1 MWFLFALFYDYILYA
16 IVDRLNLHKFAYA
29 CIPALVVFYICLAQG
44 AHLAGVAVPNI
55 IYRNFLIEGFCFFML
70 GNWIHCN
77 QNKIRISNS
86 SLVVIIFIC
95 TLLCFVE
102 RALVGRDFGVN
113 IVTFPQVTA
122 IFLYGVNNPKRF
134 DGNLLQ
140 KIGTRLSMLVYL
152 LHPAVWHTLEAIYV
166 KCNLNNNIVALYLM
180 PVFVLGFTLLCS
192 IIYIEYLIKPIKKI
206 EKRC

>member
-44 AHLAGVAVPNI
+44 AYIAGVAVPNI

-102 RALVGRDFGVN
+102 RAF
-113 IVTFPQVTA
+113 FPWQ
-122 IFLYGVNNPKRF
+122 NPF
-134 DGNLLQ
+134 
-140 KIGTRLSMLVYL
+140 Y
-152 LHPAVWHTLEAIYV
+152 PADRRADEATPWLEA
-166 KCNLNNNIVALYLM
+166 
-180 PVFVLGFTLLCS
+180 FVNARKWV
-192 IIYIEYLIKPIKKI
+192 EAHKK
-206 EKRC
+206 